1 MSSFLHNPENPVN
14 HGSLSYILNELGEE
28 RENYFNAVSAPIIQT
43 SNFAFKKV
51 DDLNKA
57 LEDEMSSYLYSRG
70 LNPTVEILRKKLAAL
85 DGAEDCLVFNS
96 GASAIFA
103 AVLANVKSGDH
114 IVSVKSP
121 YTWAQRMFDTIL
133 PRFHI
138 TTTYID
144 GTKIENWEN
153 ATRSN
158 TALYYLESPN
168 SWDFALQDLS
178 AVAVLAKSKEI
189 TTIIDNSY
197 CTPLYQRPIEA
208 GIDLAMQTATK
219 YIGGHSDTLGGVLS
233 GSRIRMKKIFD
244 SEYLNIGSGIQPF
257 NAWLLIRGLRTLPAR
272 LERITRT
279 THEVLKFLKQHPRV
293 EAIIFPFD
301 ESFPQYAL
309 AKKQMKGACGLLTI
323 VLKAR
328 SRNEIVKFCE
338 SLEHILM
345 AVSWGGHESLVIPKC
360 SGLKNEEFDATNIEH
375 RYVRMYVGL
384 EEAEYL
390 IKDMAQA
397 LDKMN

>member
-1 MSSFLHNPENPVN
+1 V
-14 HGSLSYILNELGEE
+14 
-28 RENYFNAVSAPIIQT
+28 PIIQT
-43 SNFAFKKV
+43 SNFAFTKV

-57 LEDEMSSYLYSRG
+57 LEDEMGGYLYSRG

-103 AVLANVKSGDH
+103 SVLANVKSGDH
-114 IVSVKSP
+114 IVSVKGP
-121 YTWAQRMFDTIL
+121 YTWAQRMFDIIL
-133 PRFHI
+133 PRFRV

-144 GTKIENWEN
+144 GTKMENWEN
-153 ATRSN
+153 ATQSN
-158 TALYYLESPN
+158 TTIYYLESPN
-168 SWDFALQDLS
+168 SWDFALQDLN
-178 AVAVLAKSKEI
+178 AVAALARSRKI
-189 TTIIDNSY
+189 ITIIDNSY
-197 CTPLYQRPIEA
+197 CTPIYQRPIEM
-208 GIDLAMQTATK
+208 GIDLALQTATK

-233 GSRIRMKKIFD
+233 GSHAMIKKIFD

-279 THEVLKFLKQHPRV
+279 TNDVLKFLKQHPKV
-293 EAIIFPFD
+293 EGVIFPFD

-323 VLKAR
+323 ILKAQ
-328 SRNEIVKFCE
+328 SRKEIVRFCE

-345 AVSWGGHESLVIPKC
+345 AVSWGGYESLVVPKC
-360 SGLKNEEFDATNIEH
+360 SGIKDEEFNASDREH
-375 RYVRMYVGL
+375 RYVRMYIGM

-390 IKDMAQA
+390 VKDLGKA
-397 LDKMN
+397 LDKMQ